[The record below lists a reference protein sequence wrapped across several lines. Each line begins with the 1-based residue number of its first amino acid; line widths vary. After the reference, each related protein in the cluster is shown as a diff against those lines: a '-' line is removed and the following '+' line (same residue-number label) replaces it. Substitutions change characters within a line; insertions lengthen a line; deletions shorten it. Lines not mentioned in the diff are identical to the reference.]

1 MVALI
6 FSGQLGLIFWLG
18 DTVPI
23 RPRPAAPAFTF
34 KLAGGASDELLAF
47 NDPTLFALPHRSGAV
62 GTASPRTP
70 QPEVHSFQWSEPTN
84 SLFPPVDQLGAV
96 FRRFIETNAFDAAQL
111 PASFKPKLTF
121 PNLPPL
127 AVSAEQS
134 TVLLEGDLDQRQLIT
149 MPPLRLWTNSDI
161 LTESVIR
168 IAVDSEGRPVSS
180 ALLSGS
186 GSAAADQCALDQ
198 ARAARFEP
206 VRRNPAAPALSPT
219 ADLSLVRMVFQW
231 HTAPP
236 PPTNT
241 PAASP

>member
-1 MVALI
+1 MNPALVESRPVSRRRWWGLVALI

-96 FRRFIETNAFDAAQL
+96 FRRFIETNAFDAVKARCFGL
-111 PASFKPKLTF
+111 FAAHIWVASRHDHDGVE
-121 PNLPPL
+121 
-127 AVSAEQS
+127 AIS
-134 TVLLEGDLDQRQLIT
+134 
-149 MPPLRLWTNSDI
+149 
-161 LTESVIR
+161 
-168 IAVDSEGRPVSS
+168 
-180 ALLSGS
+180 
-186 GSAAADQCALDQ
+186 
-198 ARAARFEP
+198 
-206 VRRNPAAPALSPT
+206 
-219 ADLSLVRMVFQW
+219 
-231 HTAPP
+231 
-236 PPTNT
+236 
-241 PAASP
+241 